1 MRRIAVILLLCLV
14 IASCGREPGAIKL
27 SLILDRNSDWY
38 RGVAKWKELV
48 EARSGGRLKIRII
61 ENASLSNNNQRAELE
76 MVQSGAL
83 DASLESTI
91 LLTILDD
98 RFTVFSMPWLFK
110 DHDAAEQVCDGPLGK
125 RMLDLLGEKRLVGLA
140 YGVNGF
146 RQITNNQR
154 PITKLEDLKHLKIR
168 VPSIEM
174 YISLFRHLGA
184 DPSQM
189 NFGELFQA
197 LKQGTMHA
205 QENPLSVIWAQAL
218 YEAQNHITVWNYSYD
233 PIILCFNKDRWESYP
248 PDLQKIM
255 REAAVEAMNHER
267 ALVRQADQDLLPKL
281 AEKGMQVA
289 TLSPE
294 ELKRFKEAS
303 KKIYDDYRSKIGG
316 DLLDAFVKAAGE

>member
-1 MRRIAVILLLCLV
+1 MRRIILAVLMCLL
-14 IASCGREPGAIKL
+14 IASCSREPGAIKL

-38 RGVAKWKELV
+38 RGAAKWKELV
-48 EARSGGRLKIRII
+48 EARSGGRLRVRII

-91 LLTILDD
+91 LLSILDE
-98 RFTVFSMPWLFK
+98 RYTVFSMPWLFK
-110 DHDAAEQVCDGPLGK
+110 DHDAAERVCDGPLGK
-125 RMLDLLGEKRLVGLA
+125 KMLDALEERGIVGLA

-146 RQITNNQR
+146 RQITNNRR
-154 PITKLEDLKHLKIR
+154 PIVKLKDLKNLKIR

-174 YISLFRHLGA
+174 YISLFRRLGA

-205 QENPLSVIWAQAL
+205 QENPLSVIWAKKL
-218 YEAQNHITVWNYSYD
+218 YEVQNHITVWNYSYD
-233 PIILCFNKDRWESYP
+233 PIILCFNKAKWESYP

-255 REAAVEAMNHER
+255 KDAAAEAMNHER
-267 ALVRQADQDLLPKL
+267 QLVRQADKDLLPKL
-281 AEKGMQVA
+281 EEKGMQAVV
-289 TLSPE
+289 LSPE
-294 ELKRFKEAS
+294 QLKPFKDAS
-303 KKIYDDYRSKIGG
+303 KKIYNDYRKRIGG
-316 DLLDAFVKAAGE
+316 ERLDAFVKAAGE